1 MNNSDFAATSTSGAI
16 VDARRLLSACG
27 EVAKVRSVRH
37 SMEMCPSWCRSRVLA
52 SQEAKRARGLN
63 EAAALNV
70 HDHERQA
77 TVVLEKEHL
86 TLVRY

>member
-1 MNNSDFAATSTSGAI
+1 VNNSDFAATSTSGAI

-37 SMEMCPSWCRSRVLA
+37 SMERRVLA

-77 TVVLEKEHL
+77 TAVLEKEHL
-86 TLVRY
+86 IVLLRH